1 VRQPEVLERAASLG
15 HAMQLTNI
23 LRDVGEDWRAGRL
36 YLPAE
41 LLARHGLAEA
51 DLAAMHDGVRP
62 IDPRYRAL
70 LGELMEEAEQ
80 EYTRAFAAIPSL
92 PPAFQG
98 PVAVAAR
105 VYRGIHAEIR
115 RRGYDNLRRR
125 AHTST
130 AAKLGL
136 AARALWDLREARS
149 VYRAIALPDGFTTP
163 RLERSASLSSR
174 A

>member
-1 VRQPEVLERAASLG
+1 
-15 HAMQLTNI
+15 
-23 LRDVGEDWRAGRL
+23 
-36 YLPAE
+36 
-41 LLARHGLAEA
+41 
-51 DLAAMHDGVRP
+51 MHDGERP

-70 LGELMEEAEQ
+70 LEELMEAAEQ

-92 PPAFQG
+92 PPAFQR

-125 AHTST
+125 AHTSA

-149 VYRAIALPDGFTTP
+149 VYRAIVLPDGFTTP
-163 RLERSASLSSR
+163 RLERSASLSTWSMMGRWTGFRGRIAGGTRR
-174 A
+174 AALLLALAACAGHAAG